1 MKTNKLNLRSI
12 RMKEAFSGLAHGS
25 YAVSLTAFNNTQDAS
40 GILTEAIFLD
50 DNNTTY
56 YFIPTVGMKIPTVD
70 KLLKK
75 YYIRFLLLN
84 SENLEGDKKYTDF
97 FYIFTYFGKFNFGSF
112 VSVGELKN
120 NIQDIIPSIS
130 NSSSTSFGPLTK
142 KWIDH
147 TINGFELYSYPDKQ
161 LIYPL

>member
-97 FYIFTYFGKFNFGSF
+97 FKILCSLGNFEF
-112 VSVGELKN
+112 VDEIQNIVLFSN
-120 NIQDIIPSIS
+120 N
-130 NSSSTSFGPLTK
+130 SSTSFSRLHKSTNY
-142 KWIDH
+142 
-147 TINGFELYSYPDKQ
+147 TVEFELYSYPDKQ